1 MRSLFAPSLLRALV
15 GRNVLVSVV
24 ALVVVVAVALVES
37 NELILGQFEDEASIL
52 ADVAANEIGDQS
64 DLATRAAGL
73 VAGLPTTRELTEARD
88 VEGLTTF
95 LLSLKSRIGVDDM
108 NGADKDSR
116 IIAAADAKTSDS
128 VEPERVPHAQAPV
141 QQSSGL
147 FDEPQDH

>member
-64 DLATRAAGL
+64 DLATRAA
-73 VAGLPTTRELTEARD
+73 
-88 VEGLTTF
+88 
-95 LLSLKSRIGVDDM
+95 SSRVCRRRGSSPRR
-108 NGADKDSR
+108 ATSR
-116 IIAAADAKTSDS
+116 A
-128 VEPERVPHAQAPV
+128 
-141 QQSSGL
+141 
-147 FDEPQDH
+147 